1 MMRKDSQQTQKVP
14 LAVVHARFI
23 SQLEQDTPPATIT
36 TTASIPA
43 EEQPLPPPTHAE
55 WTQWVRDLVSYDLHL
70 EQAVQSGRQIAQRA
84 QQNHLRDLHTLLQLN
99 DTFIMGIVAEPLARL
114 QGAAALPTLLRIQRA
129 LERLELDGSHLT
141 GVTREVILAHPKA
154 AYGVLLHLLADPAI
168 PVRRDAIWAM
178 SFLPPASAVAQLLQ
192 LLREP
197 HKDIRI
203 AAAHTLKHFPAEI
216 VVDALIRL
224 IQDPEAEV
232 RCAVID
238 ALGHLGD
245 KRALGTLENARRD
258 RDPAVR
264 VFAREACQR
273 LTTSDSDAA
282 TNKAESAQPKPQRAS
297 QAANAAP
304 TPSRQRFLGGL
315 RSAIL
320 SVSGSPT

>member
-1 MMRKDSQQTQKVP
+1 MMPKDSRQTPKVP

-23 SQLEQDTPPATIT
+23 SQLEQDTPRGMPIAAEL
-36 TTASIPA
+36 ASEKPL
-43 EEQPLPPPTHAE
+43 LPPTRAE

-84 QQNHLRDLHTLLQLN
+84 EHAHLRDLYTLLQLN
-99 DTFIMGIVAEPLARL
+99 DAFIMGIVAEPLARL
-114 QGAAALPTLLRIQRA
+114 QGAQALPILLRIQRA
-129 LERLELDGSHLT
+129 LERLELDGNHLT
-141 GVTREVILAHPKA
+141 GITREVILAHPQA
-154 AYGVLLHLLADPAI
+154 SYGVLLHLLADPAI

-197 HKDIRI
+197 HKEIRI

-232 RCAVID
+232 RCAAID
-238 ALGHLGD
+238 ALSHSGD
-245 KRALGTLENARRD
+245 KRALSALENARRD

-273 LTTSDSDAA
+273 INSGDIEP
-282 TNKAESAQPKPQRAS
+282 ESAKSNPDS
-297 QAANAAP
+297 TANASS
-304 TPSRQRFLGGL
+304 TFTRNSFLGGL